1 MHPTVPPPSAP
12 QYLIGV
18 DTGGTYTDAAMIDA
32 SSQRVIATAKS
43 ITTKG
48 DLALGV
54 GDAIARAIAA
64 LPAGLRPQ
72 DIALV
77 WCPPRWPPMPW
88 SRATAARWACC

>member
-1 MHPTVPPPSAP
+1 MHPTATPSPAP

-18 DTGGTYTDAAMIDA
+18 DTGGTYTDAAIIDA

-54 GDAIARAIAA
+54 GDAIA
-64 LPAGLRPQ
+64 Q
-72 DIALV
+72 DIATP
-77 WCPPRWPPMPW
+77 CYSCDPR
-88 SRATAARWACC
+88 RN